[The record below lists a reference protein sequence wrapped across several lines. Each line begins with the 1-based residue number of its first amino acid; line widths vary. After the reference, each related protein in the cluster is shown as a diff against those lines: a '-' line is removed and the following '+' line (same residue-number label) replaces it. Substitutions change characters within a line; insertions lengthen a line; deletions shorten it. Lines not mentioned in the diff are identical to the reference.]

1 MRGMAMTDPLE
12 VLNWHESARE
22 RSDES
27 FKALRKFDLVERRPA
42 PASLT
47 DTEVLDFVEE
57 YCELVSYVRPTPEY
71 RGGYTLD
78 VDGIT
83 TTRGDTLR
91 EAACL
96 AAAKFKEIN
105 E

>member
-1 MRGMAMTDPLE
+1 MTDPLE
-12 VLNWHESARE
+12 VLQWHDE

-27 FKALRKFDLVERRPA
+27 FTALRKFDLVEQRPA

-57 YCELVSYVRPTPEY
+57 YCELVSYVRPTEQY
-71 RGGYTLD
+71 RGGYKLD
-78 VDGIT
+78 VDSIT
-83 TTRGDTLR
+83 PTRGATLR

-96 AAAKFKEIN
+96 AKAKFDEAN
-105 E
+105 R

>member
-1 MRGMAMTDPLE
+1 MTDPLE
-12 VLNWHESARE
+12 VLHWHESSVPVE

-27 FKALRKFDLVERRPA
+27 FKALRKFELVERRPA

-57 YCELVSYVRPTPEY
+57 YCELVSYVRPTDQY

-83 TTRGDTLR
+83 PIRGATLR
-91 EAACL
+91 EAVCL
-96 AAAKFKEIN
+96 AKAKFDEAN
-105 E
+105 S